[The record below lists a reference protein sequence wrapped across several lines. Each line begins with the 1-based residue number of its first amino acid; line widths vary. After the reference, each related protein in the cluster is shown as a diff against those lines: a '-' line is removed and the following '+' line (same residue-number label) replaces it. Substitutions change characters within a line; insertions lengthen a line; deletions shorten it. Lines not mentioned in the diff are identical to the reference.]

1 MVYMNLKVT
10 ALAVFLLMPLLDG
23 CVANQMVTAKE
34 QLTPSQRL
42 SAQAWLTTAAKDQN
56 AQNVALTD
64 ARAKNFVGY
73 AYFKNDGTFKM
84 YNLDDTP
91 KMQGTWSVSEDG
103 KTRTITAM
111 NAEGKVFFT
120 RVVDIVT
127 LNAKEFT
134 YRVKAQDGTFVD
146 IVHLPT
152 QHLQPK

>member
-1 MVYMNLKVT
+1 
-10 ALAVFLLMPLLDG
+10 MPLLDG

-56 AQNVALTD
+56 TQNVALTD

-103 KTRTITAM
+103 KNPYHYCDECGRESVIYPCRRYCDS
-111 NAEGKVFFT
+111 KCK
-120 RVVDIVT
+120 RI
-127 LNAKEFT
+127 
-134 YRVKAQDGTFVD
+134 Y
-146 IVHLPT
+146 LPC
-152 QHLQPK
+152 